1 MTADSPLLTVTE
13 AAQYLRCS
21 ASHLN
26 KLRVTSGMSTI
37 ADQFGAVFLIEHNRG
52 GHIRAVFPVGSSSVS
67 VIMPSTPSDW
77 RCGRNTEC
85 LVKQKLRALMGVP
98 A

>member
-37 ADQFGAVFLIEHNRG
+37 ADQFGAVFLIEHTRG

-67 VIMPSTPSDW
+67 VIMPSW

-85 LVKQKLRALMGVP
+85 LVERKLCALTGVP

>member
-37 ADQFGAVFLIEHNRG
+37 ADQFGAVFLI
-52 GHIRAVFPVGSSSVS
+52 
-67 VIMPSTPSDW
+67 
-77 RCGRNTEC
+77 
-85 LVKQKLRALMGVP
+85 
-98 A
+98 